1 MDIGSDNDYSDK
13 ENENS
18 DENLKDIIRNKND
31 TFYNYL
37 NINKK
42 YDNKKAIDN
51 KIDNIINIFKRDF
64 NNDLKNEQSTQIE
77 INENQNNKKY
87 KIKSL
92 FLDVKKN
99 KKERKYPRLKNLD
112 EYRNKEESLFSF
124 YSSRNLLNLNHTQ
137 KSISTFVGKNIFIK
151 NQMI

>member
-1 MDIGSDNDYSDK
+1 MDIDSDNDYSDK

-124 YSSRNLLNLNHTQ
+124 YSSRNLLNLNHTK